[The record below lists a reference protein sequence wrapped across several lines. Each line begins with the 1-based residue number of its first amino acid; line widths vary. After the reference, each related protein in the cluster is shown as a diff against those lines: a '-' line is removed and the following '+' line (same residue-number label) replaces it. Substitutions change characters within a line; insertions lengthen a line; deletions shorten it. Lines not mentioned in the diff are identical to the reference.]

1 MHNYILK
8 IIYTHLHIYI
18 HVCKT
23 WYYSE
28 LGVILVACM
37 LAWCARHFGVVNMS
51 YFISIPGPES
61 QTCMPAAAAATLMR
75 PVVVLLGFVIC
86 CCIVCEKI
94 SDSVTET
101 DLIIGCF
108 MDSFVASQCF

>member
-8 IIYTHLHIYI
+8 PIYTHLHVYI

-37 LAWCARHFGVVNMS
+37 LAWCARHLGVVNMS
-51 YFISIPGPES
+51 YISFPGPES
-61 QTCMPAAAAATLMR
+61 QTCMPAAAAAILMR
-75 PVVVLLGFVIC
+75 PVVVLLDVVIC
-86 CCIVCEKI
+86 
-94 SDSVTET
+94 
-101 DLIIGCF
+101 
-108 MDSFVASQCF
+108 